1 MWQLRQE
8 SLPVFALVS
17 DKITRY
23 RASHRRATAFLRR
36 ACFSYPSSMRRKAS
50 IMADPRF
57 SYWFDICLAA
67 FFLLYICLADIST
80 DDNGRRMIKDNE
92 RRALLI
98 IILSHCE
105 ANERY

>member
-1 MWQLRQE
+1 MQQLRQE

-23 RASHRRATAFLRR
+23 RASHSRATAFLRR

-57 SYWFDICLAA
+57 SYLVDISLAA
-67 FFLLYICLADIST
+67 VFLFVVYMS
-80 DDNGRRMIKDNE
+80 GR
-92 RRALLI
+92 
-98 IILSHCE
+98 
-105 ANERY
+105 